1 MINHPR
7 PDNDNERVASLHR
20 MVQMDTP
27 AEARFDRLTR
37 LAGQLFKAPVS
48 MVTFIEED
56 RQWFKSARGHMIGE
70 TPRVE
75 SFCQYTICKNEP
87 LIVENALADERFF
100 DLPAVFDLGI
110 RFYAG
115 VPVRNPD
122 GHAVGTLCVLDFDE
136 RSKDEIDSI
145 GLVDLGRC
153 VETELR
159 LQSFQEKERELL
171 ARMSELE
178 RKASVDPVTRCWN
191 EETGVRLAGDF
202 VKECPPDPQSGVAFL
217 LLTLKNLAEFNRS
230 AGSQVGDFYLREA
243 ADRLRRFLPEGT
255 VLCRSARATFL
266 AIVPNVEIRS
276 AEESLEED
284 VQRACEGPF
293 HVAGNTV
300 EMELYG
306 GFVLSGRSPQPLE
319 HVLDR
324 AAKTC
329 SKTASEARRRVRLS
343 I

>member
-1 MINHPR
+1 MANHPR
-7 PDNDNERVASLHR
+7 PEDEHERVDSLHR
-20 MVQMDTP
+20 MVRLDTP

-37 LAGQLFKAPVS
+37 LAGHLFNAPVS

-87 LIVENALADERFF
+87 LIVENALTDDRFF

-115 VPVRNPD
+115 VPVRNPE
-122 GHAVGTLCVLDFDE
+122 GHAVGTLCVLDFNE
-136 RSKDEIDSI
+136 RSKDDIDPIS
-145 GLVDLGRC
+145 LVDLGRC

-178 RKASVDPVTRCWN
+178 RKVSVDPVTRCWN
-191 EETGVRLAGDF
+191 EETGATLARNF
-202 VKECPPDPQSGVAFL
+202 IKECPPDPHHGVAFL
-217 LLTLKNLAEFNRS
+217 VLTLSNLADFNHS
-230 AGSQVGDFYLREA
+230 AGSQLGDHYLREA
-243 ADRLRRFLPEGT
+243 ANRLRRFLPETT

-266 AIVPNVEIRS
+266 AIVPNIEIRN
-276 AEESLEED
+276 AEEVLEENLE
-284 VQRACEGPF
+284 RACVGPF
-293 HVAGNTV
+293 QVAGNTV
-300 EMELYG
+300 EMDLYG

-329 SKTASEARRRVRLS
+329 FKAASENGRRVRLS